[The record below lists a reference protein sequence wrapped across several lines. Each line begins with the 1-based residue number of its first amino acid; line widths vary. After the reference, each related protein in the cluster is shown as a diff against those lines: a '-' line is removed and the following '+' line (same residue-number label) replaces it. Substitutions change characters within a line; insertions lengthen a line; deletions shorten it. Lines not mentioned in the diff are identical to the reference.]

1 MQGRIAA
8 VVNVNS
14 DIPITFRINETGV
27 LGGECADADSDEE
40 FNPMLALDKYGAP
53 FSF

>member
-1 MQGRIAA
+1 MQGVIQR
-8 VVNVNS
+8 S
-14 DIPITFRINETGV
+14 DAIPDFPITFRINETGV